1 MKNWCFLIL
10 ILFLT
15 GCQFN
20 STPPETLLSDGPSLR
35 AFPQADGINLVWNS
49 YILPYYTPTDQKNN
63 DPVGYHV
70 LASETGPNELSRIE
84 ELEENSYLFSSVGET
99 PFWFAV
105 EAEYGDGS
113 IARSNIVMSSSSLAQ
128 VRPVATLEAF
138 EFSAN
143 YFELASGFPLFQQMN
158 SQGVLEINSIA
169 PSESASTL
177 TSGRNPAPHP
187 KQDLFIY
194 LSDPGNI
201 ASNPSN
207 PNSLLLWNIVDSSV
221 IPIVVGTTFVDKPSI
236 SRDGTQAVYLSSSA
250 PGESTSI
257 NIIPLGTN
265 STPIALITSADDRY
279 SGGGIDGP
287 NFPSFFP
294 EKSAIVVDV
303 PSIDSSTIGR
313 NILLK
318 FIDRGVD
325 SLLIQSPWVDTQPA
339 VHPDGQT
346 MVFVSDRA
354 GSPAV
359 WELEFR
365 SGNLKQ
371 LSGRTSDAIVS
382 REYPLHWSTDGNTL
396 WYTGLKDGKT
406 SCYQITY

>member
-1 MKNWCFLIL
+1 MKNRWLFIL
-10 ILFLT
+10 VLLLA

-20 STPPETLLSDGPSLR
+20 STPTEIFLTGGPSLR
-35 AFPQADGINLVWNS
+35 AFPQADGIGLVWNS
-49 YILPYYTPTDQKNN
+49 YILPYYDPTDQQNN
-63 DPVGYHV
+63 DPVGFHV

-84 ELEENSYLFSSVGET
+84 EIEENSYLFSSVGET
-99 PFWFAV
+99 PYWFAV

-128 VRPVATLEAF
+128 VRPVASLEAL

-158 SQGVLEINSIA
+158 SQGVLEINSIS
-169 PSESASTL
+169 PSETARIL

-187 KQDLFIY
+187 EQDLFIY
-194 LSDPGNI
+194 LSDPDNL

-207 PNSLLLWNIVDSSV
+207 SNSLLLWNIVDSSV
-221 IPIVVGTTFVDKPSI
+221 IPLVVGAAYLDKPAWSY
-236 SRDGTQAVYLSSSA
+236 DGNRLVYLSSIG
-250 PGESTSI
+250 PGEPTSI
-257 NIIPLGTN
+257 KILNRD
-265 STPIALITSADDRY
+265 STAALSSPVTSVNDQY
-279 SGGGIDGP
+279 SGGGIEGP
-287 NFPSFFP
+287 NYPSFFP
-294 EKSAIVVDV
+294 GKEAIVVDV

-318 FIDRGVD
+318 FLDRNVD

-359 WELEFR
+359 WELELG

-371 LSGRTSDAIVS
+371 LSGKSSDAIVS

-396 WYTGLKDGKT
+396 WYTGLTDGKT